1 VKKLPILTFHSIDRS
16 RSVISMPPPDFV
28 RIMEGLAEDGWR
40 GCTISG
46 ALTAWKEGAG
56 SQNEGTR
63 DQRIFGLSFDDGY
76 RSVMEEAVPVLTDLG
91 FTATLFAVA
100 GRCGTDNQWPGQ
112 AAWVP
117 PMQLL
122 DWPDHEALMAAG
134 WEIGSH
140 GWSHLPLTAIA
151 KPAVLREVEDA
162 KDLLERNLAV
172 QVPLFAYPYGAH
184 DETVREIV
192 RDYHEA
198 ACGVRVAAVSRNDV
212 GDGSQLPRIDA
223 HYLRRFPASLAIG
236 SPAGAVYLAVRRL
249 AAGLRRSH
257 WDDRTVRRL
266 EE

>member
-1 VKKLPILTFHSIDRS
+1 MKLPILTFHSIDRS
-16 RSVISMPPPDFV
+16 GSVISMPPPDFV
-28 RIMEGLAEDGWR
+28 RIMEGLAKDGWR
-40 GCTISG
+40 GCTISH
-46 ALTAWKEGAG
+46 ALTAWKEAAAPPGESA
-56 SQNEGTR
+56 SNR
-63 DQRIFGLSFDDGY
+63 KIFGLSFDDGY
-76 RSVMEEAVPVLTDLG
+76 RNVMEEALPALTDLG
-91 FTATLFAVA
+91 FTATVFTIA
-100 GRCGTDNQWPGQ
+100 GRCGTDNQWRGQ

-117 PMQLL
+117 SMQLL
-122 DWPDHEALMAAG
+122 NWPDHEALLAAG

-151 KPAVLREVEDA
+151 KSAALREVENA
-162 KDLLERNLAV
+162 KGLLERNLAV

-198 ACGVRVAAVSRNDV
+198 AFGVRVASASRTDV
-212 GDGSQLPRIDA
+212 GDGFQLPRIDA

-236 SPAGAVYLAVRRL
+236 SQAGAVYLAVRRL
-249 AAGLRRSH
+249 AAKLRRSH